1 MEQLD
6 EDEMNNVLNGMEEL
20 EELDED
26 EMNNVLNGTELG
38 NDDLDDLDDLEA
50 LDMLL
55 NGEGEDELNTML
67 SESEFTEQECQFQ
80 P

>member
-1 MEQLD
+1 
-6 EDEMNNVLNGMEEL
+6 
-20 EELDED
+20 
-26 EMNNVLNGTELG
+26 
-38 NDDLDDLDDLEA
+38 

-67 SESEFTEQECQFQ
+67 SESEFTEQECQSQ

>member
-6 EDEMNNVLNGMEEL
+6 EDEVNNVLNGI
-20 EELDED
+20 
-26 EMNNVLNGTELG
+26 ELG
-38 NDDLDDLDDLEA
+38 NVELDDLEA

-67 SESEFTEQECQFQ
+67 SESEFTEQECQSQ

>member
-6 EDEMNNVLNGMEEL
+6 EDEVNNVLNGI
-20 EELDED
+20 
-26 EMNNVLNGTELG
+26 ELG
-38 NDDLDDLDDLEA
+38 NVELDDLDDLEA

-67 SESEFTEQECQFQ
+67 NESEFTGQECQSQ

>member
-1 MEQLD
+1 MWFANNSVMEQLD
-6 EDEMNNVLNGMEEL
+6 EDEVNNVLNGI
-20 EELDED
+20 
-26 EMNNVLNGTELG
+26 ELG
-38 NDDLDDLDDLEA
+38 NVELDDLEA

-67 SESEFTEQECQFQ
+67 SESEFTEQECQTQ

>member
-1 MEQLD
+1 MWFASFDSAIEPLD
-6 EDEMNNVLNGMEEL
+6 DDDVNNLLNGIY
-20 EELDED
+20 
-26 EMNNVLNGTELG
+26 LG
-38 NDDLDDLDDLEA
+38 NVELDDLEA

-67 SESEFTEQECQFQ
+67 SESEFTEQECQSQ

>member
-1 MEQLD
+1 MEELEHLD
-6 EDEMNNVLNGMEEL
+6 EDEVNNVLNGME
-20 EELDED
+20 
-26 EMNNVLNGTELG
+26 LG
-38 NDDLDDLDDLEA
+38 NVDLDDLEA

-67 SESEFTEQECQFQ
+67 SESEFTEQECQSQ